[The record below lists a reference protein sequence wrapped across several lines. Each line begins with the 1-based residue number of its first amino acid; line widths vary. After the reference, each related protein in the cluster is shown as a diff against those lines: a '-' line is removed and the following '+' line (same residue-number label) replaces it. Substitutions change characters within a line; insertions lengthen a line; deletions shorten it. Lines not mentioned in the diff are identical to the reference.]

1 MDAQEIDRFI
11 VPFQE
16 VIAGIEAKLGAIG
29 ERVKAEV
36 GFNGSIARDHVE
48 PLLGLGFAAGQ
59 SYVLGTVS
67 TLNRL
72 RQSRGKRPQ
81 AAPYYYARDPRVFIG
96 GTTRIELIDAC
107 ANYFQLREQWREWP
121 THGRAG
127 IVTRILARAGITRN
141 TARPCSA
148 AIELLCGKNWRLVLL
163 ADIVKDWRAR
173 LFRTLG

>member
-1 MDAQEIDRFI
+1 MHAQEFDRFI
-11 VPFQE
+11 EPFQE

-36 GFNGSIARDHVE
+36 GFNGNTARDHVE

-59 SYVLGTVS
+59 SYVLGTVYA
-67 TLNRL
+67 LNRL

-81 AAPYYYARDPRVFIG
+81 EAPYYYARDLGVVFG

-107 ANYFQLREQWREWP
+107 ANYFQLHEQWREWP
-121 THGRAG
+121 TNGRAG
-127 IVTRILARAGITRN
+127 IVTRILARAGITRK

-148 AIELLCGKNWRLVLL
+148 AIELLCGKNWKLFLL
-163 ADIVKDWRAR
+163 TEIVSEWRAR
-173 LFRTLG
+173 LFKTFG